1 MVQNYIFDFGNV
13 LTRFDIKELTAAA
26 VKDETLLEEISEVV
40 FDRLYWDRLDAGTI
54 SDEEVKEAIRSRLSP
69 EKAEL
74 ACLAFDGWI
83 DNLPP
88 IPGMP
93 ELVAELKSKG
103 AKLYL
108 LSNIS
113 ESFAKGYSRVPWIKD
128 VFDQFD
134 GLVFSGL
141 LGLTKPGKDIF
152 EHLLDKFA
160 LPRENCLFI
169 DDSRIN
175 IEGAAA
181 VGIRGYLFDG
191 DAEKLWE
198 YLKIVH

>member
-13 LTRFDIKELTAAA
+13 LTRFDIRELTAAA
-26 VKDETLLEEISEVV
+26 VKDEALLEEISEVV

-54 SDEEVKEAIRSRLSP
+54 SDEDVKEAIRSRLSP

-74 ACLAFDGWI
+74 ACQAFDGWI

-88 IPGMP
+88 IPGMS
-93 ELVAELKSKG
+93 ELVAELKGKG

-113 ESFAKGYSRVPWIKD
+113 ETFAKGYSRVPWIRD
-128 VFDQFD
+128 GFALFD

-152 EHLLDKFA
+152 EHLLEKFE
-160 LPRENCLFI
+160 LSRETCVFI

-175 IEGAAA
+175 IEGAAD

-191 DAEKLWE
+191 DVEKLRE
-198 YLKIVH
+198 YLEAIE